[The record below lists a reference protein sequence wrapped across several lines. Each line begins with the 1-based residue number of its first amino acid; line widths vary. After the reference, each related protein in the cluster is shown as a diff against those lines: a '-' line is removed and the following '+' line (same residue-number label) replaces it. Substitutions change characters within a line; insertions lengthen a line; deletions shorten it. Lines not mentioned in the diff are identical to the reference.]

1 MSCTRIRKSGS
12 AIASLGLSLLALGGV
27 SFSGNSAQPLHEMS
41 CFTIGGAVECIDSG
55 FIMPPMIVTNPD
67 GEGTDETFIFE
78 DNGGYEEAR
87 G

>member
-1 MSCTRIRKSGS
+1 MRCTRNRYSGS
-12 AIASLGLSLLALGGV
+12 AITFSVLSLLAL
-27 SFSGNSAQPLHEMS
+27 SGISTSGDSAQPLHEMS
-41 CFTIGGAVECIDSG
+41 CFTIGAAVECIDAG

-78 DNGGYEEAR
+78 DNGGHEEVR